1 MACTILGHT
10 YQHAGTHASS
20 GLIFPL
26 RHGVMS
32 ATTALVKLTAT
43 SVLCIHTLLLTGCV
57 TSPPAPTDVL
67 TLDQTPRGVHIRMIN
82 KVLQFEFDKSALN
95 IAAAAPYLDKI
106 AALIIQKS
114 SKQVTVEGYTDNI
127 GTLTANQAISEAR
140 AKVVSEALHERGVPA
155 ERLKAEGFSFHR
167 PVMPNSTE
175 EGRALNRRVEIVILD
190 ETVENIMAG
199 ESANAFESAFLRLK
213 TMVDQGAIKPLQ
225 PVLASE
231 GVAQ

>member
-1 MACTILGHT
+1 M
-10 YQHAGTHASS
+10 SS
-20 GLIFPL
+20 
-26 RHGVMS
+26 
-32 ATTALVKLTAT
+32 TTALVKLAAT

-57 TSPPAPTDVL
+57 TAPPAPTDVI

-127 GTLTANQAISEAR
+127 GTLAANQAISETR
-140 AKVVSEALHERGVPA
+140 AKVVSEALRERGVPA
-155 ERLKAEGFSFHR
+155 ERLKVEGFSFHR
-167 PVMPNSTE
+167 PLMSNNTE

-199 ESANAFESAFLRLK
+199 ETANAFESAFLRLK

-225 PVLASE
+225 PVSASE
-231 GVAQ
+231 GAAQ